1 MRSFLMERLDP
12 QGLLITLLLA
22 TFITRSEC
30 DALAQAISISA
41 SLQIRSSEPEDILLG
56 ASSEAADVLAD
67 IRHNQLINQILDS
80 HEGSDVVKG
89 ERASQE
95 NACCMI
101 WQLVGHAEH
110 TL

>member
-1 MRSFLMERLDP
+1 MEWLDP
-12 QGLLITLLLA
+12 PGLLIILLLA
-22 TFITRSEC
+22 TFVTRSEC
-30 DALAQAISISA
+30 DALAHAISISA
-41 SLQIRSSEPEDILLG
+41 SLQVRSSQPEEILLN

-80 HEGSDVVKG
+80 HEGSDFVKG
-89 ERASQE
+89 ERALQQ
-95 NACCMI
+95 NACSMI

>member
-1 MRSFLMERLDP
+1 MEKLDP

-22 TFITRSEC
+22 TFITRSDC

-41 SLQIRSSEPEDILLG
+41 SLQVRSSQPEDILLD

-89 ERASQE
+89 ERALQQ
-95 NACCMI
+95 NACYMS
-101 WQLVGHAEH
+101 WQLVGHAEQ

>member
-1 MRSFLMERLDP
+1 MRIYLMERLDP

-22 TFITRSEC
+22 TFVTRSEC

-41 SLQIRSSEPEDILLG
+41 SLQLRSSRSEDILLD

-67 IRHNQLINQILDS
+67 FRHNQLINQILDS
-80 HEGSDVVKG
+80 HEGGDVVKG
-89 ERASQE
+89 EGALQQ